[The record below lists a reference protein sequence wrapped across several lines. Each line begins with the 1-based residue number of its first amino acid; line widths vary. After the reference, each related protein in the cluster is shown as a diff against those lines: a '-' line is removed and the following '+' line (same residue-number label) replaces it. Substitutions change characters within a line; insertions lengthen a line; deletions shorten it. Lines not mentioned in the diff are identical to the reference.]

1 MKLQLKQNGYLPFLP
16 VVLPFA
22 AIAVLIAAVVSSRP
36 FVDVWPFHVAIGVV
50 GSVSW
55 WLWASWRAIQALRT
69 DKGASQYQ
77 QLFVGQG
84 DVFACFDSGKCRPEP
99 AGASARLRE
108 LALRDSIVDSGDRRK
123 TGSGRNAIVWV
134 RAEDA
139 TEPLEREK
147 KRPVSYELF

>member
-55 WLWASWRAIQALRT
+55 WLWASWRLRR
-69 DKGASQYQ
+69 A
-77 QLFVGQG
+77 
-84 DVFACFDSGKCRPEP
+84 R
-99 AGASARLRE
+99 AGR
-108 LALRDSIVDSGDRRK
+108 
-123 TGSGRNAIVWV
+123 
-134 RAEDA
+134 
-139 TEPLEREK
+139 
-147 KRPVSYELF
+147 